1 MVNGVSRVTS
11 MLRRQF
17 LVKASSA
24 LPLTHGIVGGVVPH
38 SLRTKLQHAAAR
50 TRPMCP
56 SIAAHSSAQGQRT
69 HNGSARATAI
79 EQKHE
84 TADFNT
90 WTARKNIADASAH
103 ADAPLYDKSARP
115 AYPLLL
121 HALDTYQ
128 PWMDSDVSNDL
139 SMATRTQRMSPERSH
154 GADDQTPTSC
164 FTPPSTSI
172 STTPDLSTSIVHLA
186 VNATERILDVV
197 WGDGHKSHFHLI
209 WLRDHDYVDVN
220 ATNQRATDTGPCRC
234 VRCVRVH
241 VYVAL

>member
-1 MVNGVSRVTS
+1 MANGVSRVTS

-17 LVKASSA
+17 LAKASSA

-38 SLRTKLQHAAAR
+38 SVRTKLQHAAAR

-56 SIAAHSSAQGQRT
+56 SISAHSSAQGQRT
-69 HNGSARATAI
+69 HNARVTAV

-103 ADAPLYDKSARP
+103 ADAPLYDISARP

-139 SMATRTQRMSPERSH
+139 SMATRTQRMSRERSH
-154 GADDQTPTSC
+154 SADDQTATSC
-164 FTPPSTSI
+164 STLTSTST
-172 STTPDLSTSIVHLA
+172 STTPDLATSIVHLA

-197 WGDGHKSHFHLI
+197 WGDGHESHFHLI

-234 VRCVRVH
+234 V
-241 VYVAL
+241 